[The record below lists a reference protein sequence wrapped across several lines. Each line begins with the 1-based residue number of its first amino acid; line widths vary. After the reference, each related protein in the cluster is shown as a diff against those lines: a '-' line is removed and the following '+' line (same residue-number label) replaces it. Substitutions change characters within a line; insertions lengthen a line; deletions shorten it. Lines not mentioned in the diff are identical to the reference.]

1 MQCYQD
7 NQMKVGRIVGT
18 GEIREMYTKFYPENL
33 SYGIGTEDSGVNG
46 RIIIKWFLKRK
57 TSMA

>member
-1 MQCYQD
+1 
-7 NQMKVGRIVGT
+7 MKVGRIVGT